1 MKRYIIGVLTFLF
14 YLTNNQVE
22 AQVYTDFINKI
33 QTYQDSVKFTYGES
47 TSIDSTTFNI
57 EEYMRMFNKIKTES
71 NYKLGCEF
79 FDNFLNGQPYIY
91 ALKDS
96 NSLYHT
102 IKQKA
107 LKNIR
112 VDTLYKSKLK
122 IVHHGLFNFL
132 NDTTKEVQEFEIRYD
147 ERQFEE
153 AYHNKLYK
161 FLNDSSNRAFN
172 HVIPDDTDI
181 GFLQYLFF
189 CEFGEIFALKWH
201 SYYKNKS
208 IITSKKDILEIIK
221 YYTNN
226 ELYDTNKNEI
236 KNLLKLNFTPTVHFN
251 LNDCLITWYEFEEHN
266 GIYKKT
272 YRINRKQPYEFNLTE
287 NKKLTRISANFMY

>member
-1 MKRYIIGVLTFLF
+1 MAKPLGLPLTSAEAEAKFACSQKKKNTQTRLTFVSNLVVNFVQIIGG
-14 YLTNNQVE
+14 
-22 AQVYTDFINKI
+22 
-33 QTYQDSVKFTYGES
+33 QT
-47 TSIDSTTFNI
+47 
-57 EEYMRMFNKIKTES
+57 
-71 NYKLGCEF
+71 
-79 FDNFLNGQPYIY
+79 
-91 ALKDS
+91 
-96 NSLYHT
+96 
-102 IKQKA
+102 
-107 LKNIR
+107 
-112 VDTLYKSKLK
+112 TLYKSKLK

-132 NDTTKEVQEFEIRYD
+132 NDTTQEVQEFEIRYD

-201 SYYKNKS
+201 SNYKNKS

-221 YYTNN
+221 FYTNN

-266 GIYKKT
+266 GIYKRT
-272 YRINRKQPYEFNLTE
+272 YRINRKQPYVFNLTE